1 MYNPPME
8 YAAFLGHLPAISIA
22 ELSAAIE
29 DFSLNQII
37 DDRIAIFETSQD
49 LDQEFLDTLGGTVI
63 IAQRITDADVALD
76 DIPKIIYNEVQSK
89 RGKVTFSL
97 RAINVPKP
105 MVRSLYRRCKIKF
118 KESGRGC
125 RYVGNEK
132 KPAATVVLH
141 ENDLIDGKDGC
152 ELTIIAIQE
161 ENGRTLWV
169 GRTIA
174 AQDIDWYSYRDMEK
188 PVRDTTIGLLP
199 PKLAQIMLNLGEWLI
214 RETKNEKP
222 ETSKRK
228 TQELLTI
235 FDPFCGTGVIPMET
249 LLREWNVI
257 ASDLSVKAVNGC
269 KKNIEWIRKE
279 EKILKKDATSEIYKH
294 DATKDFDF
302 KELPDVVVT
311 ETSLGPPMS
320 SRPTLKEA
328 SKLKTQ
334 NEKLQAAF
342 LENASKTLPGIP
354 IVCAWPVW
362 RQKGGWIHLDKIWKV
377 IEKLGY
383 KAVLPTE
390 VKPEL
395 PNRFSIFYRRKDQFV
410 GREIVLLIPPKVEE
424 PEEK

>member
-1 MYNPPME
+1 ME